1 MKQRLLHIICRIPG
15 ILLAVLVMD
24 LTAVAQ
30 KPVPHYELPQ
40 CDTLELSVVDWPG
53 DRYTWDI
60 YSDSSVNFATESG
73 DIGPVPFFVN
83 DMYEGFTVQI
93 TGLPTGRYYARVMVW
108 DEVQCT
114 NNLMVFM
121 FDVIEQLPY
130 AELYGDSV
138 CYGEPV
144 KLKVVFTGTGPW
156 DLIYTYGDGTVHLN
170 LNTDKTEYEFTP
182 EITAL
187 PVGTTEFFILQVT
200 DQCTVNDQIVEKEVV
215 HIYPRPSTSRI
226 YVADMIRP

>member
-1 MKQRLLHIICRIPG
+1 MREAGWGLL
-15 ILLAVLVMD
+15 LLLLPAITTL
-24 LTAVAQ
+24 AQ
-30 KPVPHYELPQ
+30 KPVPYYELPQ

-60 YSDSSVNFATESG
+60 YSDPSVNFATEKG

-83 DMYEGFTVQI
+83 DMYQGSTVQI

-144 KLKVVFTGTGPW
+144 KLRVVFTGTGPW

-170 LNTDKTEYEFTP
+170 INTDKTEYEFTP
-182 EITAL
+182 EIPAL
-187 PVGTTEFFILQVT
+187 PVGPTEFFILQVT
-200 DQCTVNDQIVEKEVV
+200 DQCTVNDQIVEKAVV

-226 YVADMIRP
+226 YVSDMIGP